1 MACERRRCR
10 WDSVPACV
18 PGPAWRGRGR
28 RVAPWCPR
36 SLCCIF
42 FLPFS
47 YFHSLFFLSPL
58 VRCVSAVVTT
68 PGLFLLFFWAWGKL
82 DSQPLAFWRLL
93 RGTAQT
99 AWSRVW
105 WQVGC
110 LWAVATLVD
119 RDGAVSPE
127 AANPEPSVGSG
138 LPGPAPGKGLIL
150 AV

>member
-1 MACERRRCR
+1 MGLCPRL
-10 WDSVPACV
+10 
-18 PGPAWRGRGR
+18 
-28 RVAPWCPR
+28 CPR
-36 SLCCIF
+36 SSVAWPWPPCGSVVSS
-42 FLPFS
+42 LPVLYLLS
-47 YFHSLFFLSPL
+47 PLLLLPLAIFLSPL

-99 AWSRVW
+99 AWNRVW

>member
-1 MACERRRCR
+1 MSAGAA
-10 WDSVPACV
+10 DGALSP
-18 PGPAWRGRGR
+18 
-28 RVAPWCPR
+28 RVSRAPSGVAVAAVWLVVS
-36 SLCCIF
+36 SLPVLCLPPP
-42 FLPFS
+42 FLLP
-47 YFHSLFFLSPL
+47 LAIFLSPL

-93 RGTAQT
+93 RGAAQT

-110 LWAVATLVD
+110 LWAVATPVD
-119 RDGAVSPE
+119 RDGAASPE
-127 AANPEPSVGSG
+127 AASPEPSVGLG
-138 LPGPAPGKGLIL
+138 LPGPAPRKGPIL